1 MSNWEHFSIYSYVTP
16 TVVRLRVSK
25 HTKMAR
31 ALFSIKNVSNNM
43 SSAQILHVHYSW
55 MATYTEA
62 HKRHLA
68 MDGAGRRQRLASE
81 TAKEREARLHHGE
94 ELVEGSILH
103 RRLPNSERHASLDVM
118 GDAEQ
123 TR

>member
-25 HTKMAR
+25 HTKMADTSSTF
-31 ALFSIKNVSNNM
+31 LNKNVSNNM

-81 TAKEREARLHHGE
+81 TAEEREARLHHGE
-94 ELVEGSILH
+94 DA
-103 RRLPNSERHASLDVM
+103 RRRQHLASET
-118 GDAEQ
+118 AE
-123 TR
+123 

>member
-1 MSNWEHFSIYSYVTP
+1 MF
-16 TVVRLRVSK
+16 
-25 HTKMAR
+25 
-31 ALFSIKNVSNNM
+31 
-43 SSAQILHVHYSW
+43 SW

-62 HKRHLA
+62 HKQHLA
-68 MDGAGRRQRLASE
+68 MDGAERRQRLASE
-81 TAKEREARLHHGE
+81 TAEEREARLNHGE

-123 TR
+123 R